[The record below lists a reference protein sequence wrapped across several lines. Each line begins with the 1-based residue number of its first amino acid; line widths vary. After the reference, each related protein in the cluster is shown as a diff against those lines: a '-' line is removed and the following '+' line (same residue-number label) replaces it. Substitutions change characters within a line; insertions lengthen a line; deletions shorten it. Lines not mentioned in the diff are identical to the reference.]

1 MADVREISVQV
12 CYATPDRQ
20 FLRGLTVA
28 DGTTL
33 HEVIRQSGVLD
44 EIPEIDLSVLQVGV
58 FGKRRSLEDVARN
71 GDRVEI
77 YRPLIA
83 DPKDSRRRRA
93 DKKAAR

>member
-12 CYATPDRQ
+12 CYATPVRQ
-20 FLRGLTVA
+20 FLRELTVA
-28 DGTTL
+28 EGTTL
-33 HEVIRQSGVLD
+33 HEAIRRSGVLD
-44 EIPEIDLSVLQVGV
+44 EVPEIDLSVLQVGV
-58 FGKRRSLEDVARN
+58 FGKRRKLDEVLRN

-93 DKKAAR
+93 DKKAA

>member
-1 MADVREISVQV
+1 MAEVRQISVQV
-12 CYATPDRQ
+12 CYATPVRQ

-28 DGTTL
+28 DGATL

-44 EIPEIDLSVLQVGV
+44 EVLEIDLSVLEVGI
-58 FGKRRSLEDVARN
+58 FGKRRSLEDVVRN